1 MITKR
6 ETDWNA
12 FSTLRNRVTNTIR
25 QDKENYHRNIINKN
39 NDPKHA
45 WKAINNILS
54 RKSPES
60 IINNLKGNDRD
71 VVMPEEVSDCFNK
84 YFADIGAK
92 VANSVEN
99 SNCTFAEYLN
109 NSASENTTFSFQ
121 SVEPE
126 LVYHLLQTISPSIAT
141 RVDKI
146 PGKILKLAASV
157 IAQSLTNLFN
167 KYKLFHI
174 C

>member
-1 MITKR
+1 
-6 ETDWNA
+6 
-12 FSTLRNRVTNTIR
+12 VTSTIR

-71 VVMPEEVSDCFNK
+71 VVIPEEVSDCFNK
-84 YFADIGAK
+84 YFTDIGVK

-99 SNCTFAEYLN
+99 SSCTFPEYLN
-109 NSASENTTFSFQ
+109 NSASKNTTYSFQ
-121 SVEPE
+121 SVEPQ
-126 LVYHLLQTISPSIAT
+126 LVYHLLQTISPS
-141 RVDKI
+141 KL
-146 PGKILKLAASV
+146 PGLKKF
-157 IAQSLTNLFN
+157 QE
-167 KYKLFHI
+167 KY
-174 C
+174 

>member
-1 MITKR
+1 M
-6 ETDWNA
+6 
-12 FSTLRNRVTNTIR
+12 TNTIR

-60 IINNLKGNDRD
+60 ITSRSFPLKLLI
-71 VVMPEEVSDCFNK
+71 VMPEEVSDSFNK
-84 YFADIGAK
+84 FFADIGAK

-109 NSASENTTFSFQ
+109 NSASKNTTFSFQ

-126 LVYHLLQTISPSIAT
+126 LIYHLLQTISPSKAT
-141 RVDKI
+141 GVYKI
-146 PGKILKLAASV
+146 PGKFLKLTAPV
-157 IAQSLTNLFN
+157 IAQSLANLF
-167 KYKLFHI
+167 KYKLFHNY
-174 C
+174 

>member
-6 ETDWNA
+6 ETDWIA

-39 NDPKHA
+39 NNPKHA

-54 RKSPES
+54 RKSPKS

-71 VVMPEEVSDCFNK
+71 VVMLDEVSDSFNK
-84 YFADIGAK
+84 YFAEIGAK
-92 VANSVEN
+92 VANSVVN

-109 NSASENTTFSFQ
+109 NSASKNTTFSFQ

-126 LVYHLLQTISPSIAT
+126 LVYHLLQTVSLSKAT
-141 RVDKI
+141 GVHKI
-146 PGKILKLAASV
+146 PGKILKLAAPV
-157 IAQSLTNLFN
+157 IAQSLTHLF
-167 KYKLFHI
+167 KYKLFHNY
-174 C
+174 